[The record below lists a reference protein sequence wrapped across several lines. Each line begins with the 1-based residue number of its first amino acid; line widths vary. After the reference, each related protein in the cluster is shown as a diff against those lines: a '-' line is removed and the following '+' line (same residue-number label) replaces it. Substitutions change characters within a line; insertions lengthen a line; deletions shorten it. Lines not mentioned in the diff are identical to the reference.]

1 MPEAELAGA
10 VAQFGVA
17 GLIGWMWLSER
28 RSGSVREKQLQEAH
42 EMLMRQREASR
53 VVVDVVKAN
62 TRALT
67 RLEEGQRALLGVIGG
82 VAVEGI
88 AGRAGQRRARRARG
102 HERSGGA

>member
-67 RLEEGQRALLGVIGG
+67 RLEEGQRALLGVLGG
-82 VAVEGI
+82 AAVESA

-102 HERSGGA
+102 HERTGGA